1 MLARTRS
8 FPNNSLA
15 RLFSNERS
23 SSKKKQ
29 MCIFLRSST
38 SLTGISQYCFC
49 VFQFTSY
56 TFAGFAMNVVCT
68 LLVATSFPRE
78 SESWERYE
86 SSATTRKFV
95 PSAMCLLHTVVE
107 YDRIIAIETSAIHS
121 KKKKNCRDSLR
132 KRRLQIVFDSERWFF
147 TKIFGRVFSRANRG
161 VEPGNSFGSLS
172 CPLVREFF

>member
-1 MLARTRS
+1 
-8 FPNNSLA
+8 
-15 RLFSNERS
+15 
-23 SSKKKQ
+23 

-56 TFAGFAMNVVCT
+56 TVAGFAMNVVCT

-121 KKKKNCRDSLR
+121 KKNKKLPRFVKKTSTTNSIWFWAIILYKDFRTSFLASKSRCWARQFIRFPL
-132 KRRLQIVFDSERWFF
+132 LPPCPWVF
-147 TKIFGRVFSRANRG
+147 
-161 VEPGNSFGSLS
+161 LS
-172 CPLVREFF
+172 APKN